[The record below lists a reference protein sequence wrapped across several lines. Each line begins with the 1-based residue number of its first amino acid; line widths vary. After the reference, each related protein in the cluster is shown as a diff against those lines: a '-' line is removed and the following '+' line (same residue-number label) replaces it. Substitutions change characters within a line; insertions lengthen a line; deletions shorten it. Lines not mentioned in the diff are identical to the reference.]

1 MKYILQV
8 LLWAMISHVGF
19 SQVTGIQMSGPSTI
33 NQGQAAQ
40 FTIQFFSEGSPVG
53 PPFGAGYFWQYPG
66 GNPGTM
72 DISQLSVTFPNPGTY
87 TVYYE
92 ISDLMGTFYASR
104 NITVNSTV
112 SPCLNVI
119 PSAPERTI
127 SSPQSVV
134 MTANTAPSG
143 FSYRWF
149 DSNGTTILSNSQSY
163 TTPSLSANK
172 TYYLAY
178 VHTGTA
184 CITAKVPIR
193 VNVYNENETWIRKYA
208 VRDSVLLE
216 QNLRGSVHKV
226 AYKETDYF
234 DGLGRPMQKVAI
246 AASVNG
252 NDMITPI
259 VYDAIGREYRSYLPY
274 PNTAASVGNYKS
286 DALTKHASYYTAQ
299 FGDSFGY
306 SESQYE
312 ASPLSRVTKQSNP
325 GNAWRMGSGRELEF
339 NEKTNNANEDV
350 RIWTVNA
357 SGFPVSSAAYT
368 GGSLWRKESRDEN
381 KQRVV
386 EYFDKLNRLI
396 LKKVQVADTV
406 SLSTHHDGW
415 MCTYQVYDDFGRLR
429 VVIPPK
435 AVGHLK
441 SQTWATA
448 TSTDATFANAQY
460 YRYSYDERG
469 RMVSKQLPGKGLEEM
484 VYDLNDRLV
493 AYRDARMAAAN
504 QWQYTKYDALN
515 RVVMTGIVTH
525 TITRASLQTL
535 VNGLGNNNAV
545 INATSGKTGTTNAGG
560 YPTASHGNGETL
572 VLTVMYYDHY
582 LFRKSTLTHSLPG
595 GYGPQSNKTHGLLT
609 GKLVR
614 NMDTGVRYE
623 TAIYYDAQGRVIQ
636 TMADHHVSTGTIR
649 VSTKYDFE
657 NKPVETITQYGSTH
671 TITRGM
677 TYNNA
682 GQVIQTSHRIGT
694 GATVILASLQYNDL
708 GQVTTKTFPGASN
721 AAINFTYNIRGWLR
735 KINDPALSNSATKLF
750 AQELFYETGGTTN
763 NWNGNISGVNW
774 RGRDDVQRQYRYAYD
789 PANRITAA
797 TYTVPTAVAENT
809 RYNVSGI
816 TYDLNGNITAMQ
828 RRNQMTATTY
838 GLVDNLTYSYDT
850 HGNRLLQVA
859 DAVAGATHTSKD
871 FKERSTTNYGYDL
884 NGNLTSNAD
893 KEITAIS
900 YFHHNLPREITLSG
914 TNRKVVYQYDAEGNK
929 VRETQHNG
937 VTSTIRD
944 YVGEFVLVGGTGTID
959 HLVHEEG
966 RVTQESGTFKYEFFV
981 KDHLGNVRQVLK
993 GPETTSGG
1001 VFRLATMEP
1010 ENAEEEKKYFTNL
1023 DESRQGAGEH
1033 NLTPGG
1039 YATVWLNADRGRI
1052 LGPATTQ
1059 DVTAGDSVEI
1069 EVFGKYV
1076 DPKKFRILPAS
1087 FLRPE
1092 NVNAV
1097 TQQLAELGQQ
1107 AAAAGPNQVL
1117 IANAIAIILTDLRQ
1131 KKAPEAYMGYAL
1143 YDADS
1148 NMYESGKILLSK
1160 KARNKHEELNR
1171 KLYISKDGYMEAFL
1185 VNETSEN
1192 VWFDQFRIETTTPV
1206 ILQETHYDPWGVE
1219 LQGLGYQEPG
1229 SKVNKYLYN
1238 GKEFNDHQGLNLFD
1252 YGARMYD
1259 ASVGR
1264 WFTVDPLAEFAP
1276 DWTPYRSFFNNPISF
1291 TDPTGMFESRKE
1303 AREYKRENGISGRV
1317 QKTEDGTFAINDKKN
1332 GNSYT
1337 RDSFLAGQP
1346 HIGLQADGITKSQLV
1361 SDSRIY
1367 SSSTSDVNGMN
1378 QRAMSGWGGGG
1389 ADLNS
1394 SISQIGAVV
1403 GFMTQSLEM
1412 SLRMG
1417 ANQEFKYT
1425 QMMNGKWRSKEVV
1438 ARVHRISSNK
1448 FAGLVGIAGKVLGV
1462 YGLVESSVNIV
1473 NDPTNPAN
1481 WVKLGLNAGLFVAKT
1496 NPYTLVASVGYV
1508 IADESG
1514 LIDKLVGNK
1523 E

>member
-19 SQVTGIQMSGPSTI
+19 SQVTGIQMSGPSTV

-92 ISDLMGTFYASR
+92 ISDVMGTFFASR

-112 SPCLNVI
+112 SPCLSVI

-127 SSPQSVV
+127 GSAQSVV

-143 FSYRWF
+143 FTYRWF

-582 LFRKSTLTHSLPG
+582 VFRKSTLTHSLPG

-636 TMADHHVSTGTIR
+636 TMADHHVATGTIR

-682 GQVIQTSHRIGT
+682 GQLIQTSHRIGT
-694 GATVILASLQYNDL
+694 GATVTLASLQYNDL
-708 GQVTTKTFPGASN
+708 GQVTKKTFPGASN
-721 AAINFTYNIRGWLR
+721 AEINFTYNIRGWLR

-750 AQELFYETGGTTN
+750 AQELLYETGATTN
-763 NWNGNISGVNW
+763 NWNGNISGVYW
-774 RGRDDVQRQYRYAYD
+774 LGRDDTLRQYRYAYD

-797 TYTVPTAVAENT
+797 TYTVPTVTAENT

-838 GLVDNLTYSYDT
+838 GLVDNLTYTYDT

-871 FKERSTTNYGYDL
+871 FKERSATNYGYDV
-884 NGNLTSNAD
+884 NGNLTANAD

-937 VTSTIRD
+937 GTSTIRD
-944 YVGEFVLVGGTGTID
+944 YVGEFVLVGGAMDYLI
-959 HLVHEEG
+959 HEEG
-966 RVTQESGTFKYEFFV
+966 KVSYESGVPKYEFFV
-981 KDHLGNVRQVLK
+981 KDHLGNVRQVIRA
-993 GPETTSGG
+993 PEQAMR
-1001 VFRLATMEP
+1001 VATMEP
-1010 ENAEEEKKYFTNL
+1010 DRAEEEEEEFGNIK
-1023 DESRQGAGEH
+1023 ESRQPAAAH
-1033 NLTPGG
+1033 NTTPGG
-1039 YATVWLNADRGRI
+1039 YATAWLNAARNRT
-1052 LGPATTQ
+1052 LGPNRTQ
-1059 DVTAGDSVEI
+1059 EVQEGDSITLMVE
-1069 EVFGKYV
+1069 GKYL
-1076 DPKKFRILPAS
+1076 DIKAGAIRPKDLLQPVEGAPAS
-1087 FLRPE
+1087 PL
-1092 NVNAV
+1092 
-1097 TQQLAELGQQ
+1097 
-1107 AAAAGPNQVL
+1107 
-1117 IANAIAIILTDLRQ
+1117 LTDLGQPISAGGINQFLLFKALHLLITGLQQ
-1131 KKAPEAYMGYAL
+1131 KPAPEAYLGYAL

-1148 NMYESGKILLSK
+1148 NLYDQGRIVLSK
-1160 KARNKHEELNR
+1160 KARNRHEELKTR
-1171 KLYISKDGYMEAFL
+1171 IFVPKDGYIEAYV
-1185 VNETSEN
+1185 VNESEED
-1192 VWFDQFRIETTTPV
+1192 VWFDQFRILSTGPV
-1206 ILQETHYDPWGVE
+1206 IVQETHYDPWGVE
-1219 LQGLGYQEPG
+1219 LQGLGYQQG
-1229 SKVNKYLYN
+1229 GLKVNKYLYQ
-1238 GKEFNDHQGLNLFD
+1238 GKEFQDGLNLNVYDFH
-1252 YGARMYD
+1252 ARGYD
-1259 ASVGR
+1259 PSIGR
-1264 WFTVDPLAEFAP
+1264 TMQMDPRAEFFY
-1276 DWTPYRSFFNNPISF
+1276 DYSPYSWVKNNPVARI
-1291 TDPTGMFESRKE
+1291 DPTGMTDFTFNKKTGEMTQVGKKNDDPDRILKTNRKDE
-1303 AREYKRENGISGRV
+1303 VKHKKNGEPKVALGDIEKGILENG
-1317 QKTEDGTFAINDKKN
+1317 QNWKTEDQIIKVGGENEASLEGVEDFLTRFSEYLNVELSGAYLSQESKADAAISRVYVDEYQGNTAMKSSASFTKLITDPSLKGFNTITDFHTHPTNVGVSRPNVDRPSGTN
-1332 GNSYT
+1332 GLGGDLAH
-1337 RDSFLAGQP
+1337 RDSQKSYFYNFLILTRTATYP
-1346 HIGLQADGITKSQLV
+1346 YNLQ
-1361 SDSRIY
+1361 RI
-1367 SSSTSDVNGMN
+1367 D
-1378 QRAMSGWGGGG
+1378 
-1389 ADLNS
+1389 
-1394 SISQIGAVV
+1394 
-1403 GFMTQSLEM
+1403 
-1412 SLRMG
+1412 
-1417 ANQEFKYT
+1417 YT
-1425 QMMNGKWRSKEVV
+1425 
-1438 ARVHRISSNK
+1438 
-1448 FAGLVGIAGKVLGV
+1448 
-1462 YGLVESSVNIV
+1462 
-1473 NDPTNPAN
+1473 N
-1481 WVKLGLNAGLFVAKT
+1481 W
-1496 NPYTLVASVGYV
+1496 
-1508 IADESG
+1508 
-1514 LIDKLVGNK
+1514 
-1523 E
+1523 